1 VKHDKEFVP
10 SPKRPKKAKSK
21 KKGKGASGSGL
32 KVELVEPTVDETA
45 DAQMDVDEDQ
55 DEKSNKGKRDVVFTW
70 MDADKWASWLK
81 NMYGIKGKEG
91 PVIVIA
97 DHSSYLYYDK
107 DQQDETIKLTS
118 PSIFATIDGIIH
130 GSITPKHSE
139 NFAERLS
146 RSLNAKLTSLEA
158 FVINKPLQ
166 TISIVVIVLVLVFLA
181 AKRAIADDVADL
193 RQDRHTKSR
202 RLD

>member
-1 VKHDKEFVP
+1 
-10 SPKRPKKAKSK
+10 
-21 KKGKGASGSGL
+21 
-32 KVELVEPTVDETA
+32 
-45 DAQMDVDEDQ
+45 
-55 DEKSNKGKRDVVFTW
+55 

-97 DHSSYLYYDK
+97 DHSVRSLNVSFLYQLIDRLFLQSYLYYDK

-146 RSLNAKLTSLEA
+146 RVSTRYKHSW
-158 FVINKPLQ
+158 INWL
-166 TISIVVIVLVLVFLA
+166 ICRFIIVP
-181 AKRAIADDVADL
+181 
-193 RQDRHTKSR
+193 QC
-202 RLD
+202 